1 MNLQEHNQLRG
12 EQTALRHMLAG
23 IPAENV
29 LDRSGLEARLE
40 VVDERLTAGGA
51 PRHGPARAVLTFGG
65 RPVLERYG
73 VFADFGSQAA
83 NRFTDAVAK
92 VAAGLA
98 APLAA
103 MGPIRNRA
111 DSQLLITGTAIGS
124 FGFEFEEHRP
134 AVLDFG
140 EEEESAAAQ
149 ALGIVRDLLE
159 GTRGTDDELADSAS
173 AADPRAVLA
182 VREFLELLAASEA
195 VCALEFNDRA
205 SRFRDVGE
213 VRRAV
218 ERLSRENL
226 REEQK
231 TLDGEFLGVLP
242 EARRFEFKL
251 SAEGEVIRGKIG
263 PGVAE
268 PDAINRHLHRRT
280 EISVMATQVGGG
292 KPRYVLLSAP
302 VWESP

>member
-1 MNLQEHNQLRG
+1 MNVKEHNQLRS
-12 EQTALRHMLAG
+12 EQTALRRMLAG

-40 VVDERLTAGGA
+40 DVDERLAAGGA
-51 PRHGPARAVLTFGG
+51 PTRGPARAVLTFGG
-65 RPVLERYG
+65 RPVLERRG

-83 NRFTDAVAK
+83 NRFADAVAK

-111 DSQLLITGTAIGS
+111 DSQLLITGTAVGS
-124 FGFEFEEHRP
+124 FGFEFEEYR
-134 AVLDFG
+134 ASVLDFG
-140 EEEESAAAQ
+140 DESPAAQ
-149 ALGIVRDLLE
+149 ALEIVQDLLE
-159 GTRGTDDELADSAS
+159 GTRGSDDELADSAA
-173 AADPRAVLA
+173 AADPRAVAA
-182 VREFLELLAASEA
+182 VREFLELLASSEA
-195 VCALEFNDRA
+195 VCALEFNERA

-218 ERLSRENL
+218 DRLSRENL

-231 TLDGEFLGVLP
+231 TLHGEFLGVLP

-251 SAEGEVIRGKIG
+251 STEGEVIRGKIG
-263 PGVAE
+263 PGVTD
-268 PDAINRHLHRRT
+268 PDSINRRLHQPT
-280 EISVMATQVGGG
+280 EISVMATQVGSG
-292 KPRYVLLSAP
+292 KPRYALLSVP
-302 VWESP
+302 VWESK

>member
-1 MNLQEHNQLRG
+1 MNLQEYTQLRG
-12 EQTALRHMLAG
+12 EQTALRRMLAG
-23 IPAENV
+23 IPTENV

-40 VVDERLTAGGA
+40 EVDERLTSGGS

-65 RPVLERYG
+65 RPVLERHG

-124 FGFEFEEHRP
+124 FGFEFEEHRA

-140 EEEESAAAQ
+140 EESAAAQ
-149 ALGIVRDLLE
+149 ALAIVRDLLE

-226 REEQK
+226 SEEQK

-251 SAEGEVIRGKIG
+251 SAEGEVIRGTIG
-263 PGVAE
+263 PGVAD

-302 VWESP
+302 VGESP